1 MNISTTLTNKTTF
14 FDDYLNANIYNLLDK
29 TFIIP
34 STFEYKIFVVED
46 QYIMR
51 PDLISLDAYGDA
63 MYADVICKLNGVN
76 PFEIN
81 SNMEL
86 VLPTPDC
93 IMDFVIQP
101 DAEQLE
107 TGNDA
112 LSSILS
118 NVPVAKTRAQK
129 RRANEAVVGDRRFNI
144 DPVNGIVIY

>member
-51 PDLISLDAYGDA
+51 PDLISLDAYGDV

-81 SNMEL
+81 ANMEL

-101 DAEQLE
+101 DVEQLE

-129 RRANEAVVGDRRFNI
+129 RRANEAVIGDRRFNI